1 MLSADRGFL
10 THDYLGGAADFLFG
24 RGELGV
30 SEFVLGLGSAGG
42 RGWVKC
48 LDWGEVEGG
57 WRTYV
62 VDALTVV
69 QGAGIPAVGWRVL
82 EAVRARWNG
91 RKGVGVQL
99 PKAT

>member
-48 LDWGEVEGG
+48 LD
-57 WRTYV
+57 
-62 VDALTVV
+62 
-69 QGAGIPAVGWRVL
+69 
-82 EAVRARWNG
+82 
-91 RKGVGVQL
+91 
-99 PKAT
+99 